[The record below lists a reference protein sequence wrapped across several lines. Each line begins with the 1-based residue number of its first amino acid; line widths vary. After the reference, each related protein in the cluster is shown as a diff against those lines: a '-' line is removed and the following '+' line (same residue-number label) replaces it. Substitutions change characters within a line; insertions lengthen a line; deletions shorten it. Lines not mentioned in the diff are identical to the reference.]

1 MRHNAKQAT
10 QHLAQLTSHAN
21 DLADLLDVDTKEPDA
36 DADDTAPR
44 SLHERLARAEA
55 MLTTLRQR
63 NHAAA
68 VVLAEAATKPKTFG
82 SFDARSAPEDVQSLG
97 GTFCDSVDGELQRH
111 NLTFDNAAARRRV
124 AEAVLKSW
132 KEKDNPYGPG
142 TMADALDS
150 ADFERAVS
158 GYAKNANGGVLAHAE
173 GALPS
178 VDAGGGIEAQFRI
191 SVEQTM
197 ADRGWPIE
205 DVQKRKEAARI
216 VLDQYQRL
224 PADLRYGDGDS
235 LASQVT
241 DAIYSTVIYGTAT
254 AAGRPASQATERG
267 FAQMTEATP
276 KRPTAPLYGS
286 RARMADEVGGAANHK
301 RLLEIGRDN
310 NLRLGRACRND
321 NRGKG

>member
-1 MRHNAKQAT
+1 LPH
-10 QHLAQLTSHAN
+10 
-21 DLADLLDVDTKEPDA
+21 
-36 DADDTAPR
+36 
-44 SLHERLARAEA
+44 
-55 MLTTLRQR
+55 
-63 NHAAA
+63 
-68 VVLAEAATKPKTFG
+68 
-82 SFDARSAPEDVQSLG
+82 
-97 GTFCDSVDGELQRH
+97 
-111 NLTFDNAAARRRV
+111 DNAAARRRV

-205 DVQKRKEAARI
+205 DVQKRKEEARI
-216 VLDQYQRL
+216 VLDEYQRL
-224 PADLRYGDGDS
+224 PADLRNGDGGS

-286 RARMADEVGGAANHK
+286 RARMADE
-301 RLLEIGRDN
+301 
-310 NLRLGRACRND
+310 
-321 NRGKG
+321 